1 MFPPFPCLSI
11 LAVPVL
17 YIGFLQLCP
26 APAFGAATAVSAAL
40 RGSSSFSCVC
50 WSFTFGVGV
59 VWSQVCGPSCDS
71 WVWDSSDARLRR
83 PDALASGRT
92 ISFVTVVLF
101 LVSLFG
107 LGLMGRV
114 VPRFLPSFGGAPFP
128 CPGFRLATLA
138 VGWSRHLLFSWALP
152 WFFPSRFRCWLLA

>member
-1 MFPPFPCLSI
+1 MPYSGVWGCYGGL
-11 LAVPVL
+11 
-17 YIGFLQLCP
+17 GCP
-26 APAFGAATAVSAAL
+26 SWFVF
-40 RGSSSFSCVC
+40 FSCVC
-50 WSFTFGVGV
+50 GSFPFPGIGL

-92 ISFVTVVLF
+92 LPFCHCGSLPCEFVRTWVGGPRPCLGSCLLLMVL
-101 LVSLFG
+101 
-107 LGLMGRV
+107 
-114 VPRFLPSFGGAPFP
+114 PFP

-152 WFFPSRFRCWLLA
+152 WVFPSRFQCWLLA